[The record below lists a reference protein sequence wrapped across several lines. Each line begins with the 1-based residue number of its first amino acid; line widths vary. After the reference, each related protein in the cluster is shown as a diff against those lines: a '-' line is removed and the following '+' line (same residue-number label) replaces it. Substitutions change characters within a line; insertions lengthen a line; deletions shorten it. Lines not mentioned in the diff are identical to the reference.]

1 MNLKNGIANDIVS
14 IKYHINRYF
23 TSKVIGCF
31 VNGKEDGDFNYYL
44 NDYYLF
50 TKKYNNV
57 KKN

>member
-1 MNLKNGIANDIVS
+1 MILYLLNIIF
-14 IKYHINRYF
+14 NRYF

-57 KKN
+57 KKIKGSWCVVS